1 MDHRRGREE
10 ASLRKMRRH
19 PLRGSSALRSAAPP
33 DALSLIQSYDSALN
47 PSRPVKSSALGVSV
61 DTGLPL
67 ELLDRLKA
75 FPLFQSAPES
85 FLLSIGRSLRPNIFQ
100 PAQEIIREGEDA
112 KAMYW
117 LVRGSVRV
125 TSRDGESTYAELKPG
140 AFFGEIGILMDMPRT
155 ASIVASIRSL
165 VVRLNKEDL
174 QKELPSYPEVE
185 RAIRDEALERLAIL
199 ERKKKERCLPVHT
212 GEEGSMRP
220 PAAPRKRSRDW
231 MAGDVEMGEAGS
243 LENGEVTSNKKR
255 KSPSPS
261 IAEVSASS
269 ALGTSPLTVR
279 QLLKELPLFSSLPS
293 DILHFLGVNAQPVSY
308 PPFTE
313 IVKQETSGR
322 EVYFIVKGD
331 VEVLTSPVEVQ
342 KSEKHL
348 STNGYINGN
357 AHSADQQV
365 RARLGAGQY
374 FGEVTSLSL
383 APRRTAT
390 VRSVNYVECLLIT
403 GEVLDELWQRC
414 SSELRQQVE
423 AEARR
428 RLRASTKRDDDV
440 VMSDAVGAN
449 VGMTGASS
457 ALDVDLGAHDWR
469 KDLPTVK
476 FDQPLPLV
484 GNEHTSPGL
493 PPNMGPVDPDPLF
506 NENLDNMRAKSR
518 RSSLAPPLPA
528 ADGQI
533 TALQEY
539 RTPSPPLVRITNSSP
554 LKPIP
559 MHRLSPVASPSP
571 GSPSSP
577 RRLSP
582 TTTRRPSL
590 VRKPSNIGKG
600 RLPDQILTHIYG
612 HLDLLSVMRCRQVS
626 MHWAHLIQNSPD
638 VLHELNLAMYNRYVT
653 DEVLRDI
660 IVPLIGS
667 RVRKVDLSNCY
678 HVTDEG
684 FKALVDACAPV
695 VKIWKMKSVWDVT
708 AGAVLGLV
716 DKAKGLEEI
725 DLSNCRKVGDTLLAR
740 VVGWVVPEQ
749 KQGPQHLP
757 PPPHPLNGR
766 KGPIRRHGNVKQ
778 LQEPTHPQPPPG
790 TIIGAPNLK
799 RLTLSYCKHVQD
811 RSMAHIAAHAADRLE
826 SLDLTRCT
834 SISDNGFHSW
844 SIYDFR
850 NLHRLILA
858 DCTYLSDQAI
868 VGVVGGCRALREL
881 DLSFCCALSDTATEV
896 LALGLPALRRLD
908 MAFCGSAVS
917 DNSLRCI
924 GLHLLELRYLSVRG
938 CVRVTGQGV
947 EAVVEGCRY
956 LEKFDVSQCKNLRP
970 WLEHGGIMRVNGP
983 PMGRN
988 VRFDTVADGS
998 WRAVQRNSY

>member
-1 MDHRRGREE
+1 M
-10 ASLRKMRRH
+10 
-19 PLRGSSALRSAAPP
+19 RGSSALRTATPP
-33 DALSLIQSYDSALN
+33 GDALSLIQSYDSALN
-47 PSRPVKSSALGVSV
+47 PSRPVKSSALGVSI

-85 FLLSIGRSLRPNIFQ
+85 FLLSIGRSLRPNIYQ

-199 ERKKKERCLPVHT
+199 ERKKKERDLPAHT

-243 LENGEVTSNKKR
+243 LDNGEVMSNKKR

-261 IAEVSASS
+261 IAEVAAAS

-279 QLLKELPLFSSLPS
+279 QLLKELPLFSGLPS

-313 IVKQETSGR
+313 IVRQESSGR
-322 EVYFIVKGD
+322 EVYFIVKGE
-331 VEVLTSPVEVQ
+331 VEVLTGAAEVH
-342 KSEKHL
+342 KSGQHL
-348 STNGYINGN
+348 TTNGYTNGN
-357 AHSADQQV
+357 AHLADQQV

-390 VRSVNYVECLLIT
+390 VRSVNSVECLLIT
-403 GEVLDELWQRC
+403 GEVLDELWSRC

-428 RLRASTKRDDDV
+428 RLRASTKKDDDV
-440 VMSDAVGAN
+440 VMSDVVGGG
-449 VGMTGASS
+449 VSTGGLPSNM
-457 ALDVDLGAHDWR
+457 DVETDEHDWR

-476 FDQPLPLV
+476 FDTPLPLG
-484 GNEHTSPGL
+484 GNEHKSPVL
-493 PPNMGPVDPDPLF
+493 TPNMEPVDPDPFF

-518 RSSLAPPLPA
+518 RSSLAPPLPP
-528 ADGQI
+528 ADGQAA
-533 TALQEY
+533 TLNEY
-539 RTPSPPLVRITNSSP
+539 RTPSPPAVRITNSSP

-559 MHRLSPVASPSP
+559 MHRMSPIGSPTP

-600 RLPDQILTHIYG
+600 KLPDKILTQIYG
-612 HLDLLSVMRCRQVS
+612 HLNLLTVMRCRQVS

-660 IVPLIGS
+660 LVPLIGA
-667 RVRKVDLSNCY
+667 RVREVDLSNCY

-749 KQGPQHLP
+749 KPGLQQPP
-757 PPPHPLNGR
+757 PPPHPMGGKR
-766 KGPIRRHGNVKQ
+766 GAMRRHGHAIQ
-778 LQEPTHPQPPPG
+778 LQDPNHPQPPPG
-790 TIIGAPNLK
+790 TVIGAPKLK

-811 RSMAHIAAHAADRLE
+811 RSMAHIAVHAADRLE

-850 NLHRLILA
+850 NLHTLILA

-896 LALGLPALRRLD
+896 LALGLPALRKLD

-947 EAVVEGCRY
+947 EAVVEGCRF

-970 WLEHGGIMRVNGP
+970 WLERGGIGRVNGP
-983 PMGRN
+983 PMNRN
-988 VRFDTVADGS
+988 VRFDIVADGS
-998 WRAVQRNSY
+998 WRRST